1 VAGRDQLVARVRTD
15 IALARALARAELAAA
30 QAHLSATQARLTQ
43 VRAAAAQVPQRLRAS
58 RDQRLAAA
66 REQHLVHAVELA
78 GHAAQAAQGYVTGPA
93 GLPWPLWVVDSGAPG
108 SQASE
113 ALAAGEPAPGPLPR
127 IPTARTPVDDAL
139 REDERV
145 DVSPAA
151 TPRRDAPDDV
161 APPAGGPWAD
171 WAPHTPRVHPATD
184 PLAATEPPAV
194 MDAESPS
201 AMWDAQ
207 SSQAVVEAGSGW
219 LAVAAGPARAAI
231 DAGAAASRVLE
242 RRRGRT
248 ARAQPLRV
256 GAVPLGDVRVPAFL
270 PFLDHAHV
278 RVDGHGAPG
287 TGPDA
292 VIGSLLLRALADTHP
307 GQVRVYG
314 YDPERLGGGLAGFAP
329 LAPAGLLRLVGP
341 GGLGALLD
349 ELVDHIRRINETVLA
364 GEYHSLA
371 ELAAAGRR
379 PEPWRVAVL
388 LRESASAE
396 LSRHEQAQLDRVLR
410 TGVACGVHLVLHGFP
425 GPELAT
431 VRDVSVVDGVASV
444 PGYPHLPVAVEAP
457 PAPLVTSVCR
467 ALAQEALA
475 GPAPIDA
482 TTLLPEE
489 YWTESSADGLTTAL
503 GEGAD
508 GRPALVT
515 LGDFPPHALL
525 GGPSGTGKT
534 NLIFAW
540 LAGLTARY
548 SPDELEL
555 YLLDFKEGVSF
566 ARFAPG
572 QRDPS
577 WLPHVRLVGINA
589 NTDREFGL
597 ALLRHLA
604 GVLRQRAD
612 AAKQAEVTTLAELR
626 ADDPD
631 GRWPRIVAVVDEF
644 QVLLAGRDALAA
656 EAVTL
661 LEDLSRRGRSQG
673 IHLVLASQDLSGIEA
688 LWGRSGLVAQFTL
701 RIALPKAR
709 RVLAEAN
716 GAADTV
722 PRYHAVVNADS
733 GAPEANQIVRI
744 PAASER
750 PLWTRLQGRLWR
762 QRPAG
767 SLPPRLFDG
776 DAVPRLADAEDYPV
790 TPATEAPS
798 DPVALLGA
806 AIDVRA
812 RSARLRLS
820 RAPGRNL
827 AVLGTQV
834 DEACSVL
841 HAAAASLAR
850 AYPPGAARF
859 SLACLDDDA
868 SGAAAA
874 LHALLPA
881 DTLVYDRETLPD
893 LLAATAATLRPGT
906 VHAPHFLVL
915 YAVDAAAGT
924 LAAERSGGSGHANL
938 RRILTVGPEQHTHVL
953 GWWRSVG
960 RLRDDLGG
968 AGARLDA
975 IGAWLAL
982 DVHGAELAPL
992 YPHPGGPDWHPRPW
1006 RGLYFDRTV
1015 HRTAEV
1021 VIPYG

>member
-1 VAGRDQLVARVRTD
+1 MAARDLLVSQARADV
-15 IALARALARAELAAA
+15 ALARALARAGLAGAEAELAAA
-30 QAHLSATQARLTQ
+30 RERLAQ
-43 VRAAAAQVPQRLRAS
+43 VRAAAAQVPARLAAS
-58 RDQRLAAA
+58 RDQRITAA
-66 REQHLVHAVELA
+66 RSGHAARVRELA
-78 GHAAQAAQGYVTGPA
+78 DRAAQAARDHVTGPA
-93 GLPWPLWVVDSGAPG
+93 GWSWAQWTGDVGAPV
-108 SQASE
+108 S
-113 ALAAGEPAPGPLPR
+113 
-127 IPTARTPVDDAL
+127 ART
-139 REDERV
+139 
-145 DVSPAA
+145 
-151 TPRRDAPDDV
+151 
-161 APPAGGPWAD
+161 
-171 WAPHTPRVHPATD
+171 
-184 PLAATEPPAV
+184 
-194 MDAESPS
+194 
-201 AMWDAQ
+201 
-207 SSQAVVEAGSGW
+207 
-219 LAVAAGPARAAI
+219 RA
-231 DAGAAASRVLE
+231 
-242 RRRGRT
+242 
-248 ARAQPLRV
+248 AQPLRV
-256 GAVPLGDVRVPAFL
+256 GSIRVDGAAEVPAFVPL
-270 PFLDHAHV
+270 LDRAHV

-287 TGPDA
+287 YGPDA
-292 VIGSLLLRALADTHP
+292 VIAGLLLRALADTVP
-307 GQVRVYG
+307 GQVRLYG

-341 GGLGALLD
+341 GGLAGLLD
-349 ELVDHIRRINETVLA
+349 ELVDQIRRINETVLA
-364 GEYHSLA
+364 GEYRSLA

-388 LRESASAE
+388 LREDAGQE
-396 LSRHEQAQLDRVLR
+396 LSRHERAQLDRVLR

-425 GPELAT
+425 GPALG
-431 VRDVSVVDGVASV
+431 SVEEVPVLDGVAALS
-444 PGYPHLPVAVEAP
+444 GYPGLPVAVSAP
-457 PAPLVTSVCR
+457 PGQLVTAVCR
-467 ALAQEALA
+467 ALARQVLA

-482 TTLLPEE
+482 TTLLPER
-489 YWTESSADGLTTAL
+489 YWTQSSATGLTTPL

-604 GVLRQRAD
+604 AQLRQRAD

-626 ADDPD
+626 ADDPQ

-644 QVLLAGRDALAA
+644 QVLLAGRDALAS

-661 LEDLSRRGRSQG
+661 LEDLARRGRSQG
-673 IHLVLASQDLSGIEA
+673 IHLILASQDLSGIEA

-716 GAADTV
+716 TAADTV

-744 PAASER
+744 PAASDR
-750 PLWTRLQGRLWR
+750 PLWTKLQGRLWW
-762 QRPAG
+762 QRPPGAT
-767 SLPPRLFDG
+767 PPRLFDG
-776 DAVPRLADAEDYPV
+776 DAIPRLADAEDYPA
-790 TPATEAPS
+790 PATEPPAE
-798 DPVALLGA
+798 PVALLGA

-827 AVLGTQV
+827 AILGTQV
-834 DEACSVL
+834 DEACAVL
-841 HAAAASLAR
+841 HAAVASLAR
-850 AYPPGAARF
+850 SHPPGTARF
-859 SLACLDDDA
+859 SLACLDPDA
-868 SGAAAA
+868 SAAATR
-874 LHALLPA
+874 LQALLPG
-881 DTLVYDRETLPD
+881 DTIVYDRETLPD
-893 LLAATAATLRPGT
+893 LLAATAATLRPGP
-906 VHAPHFLVL
+906 PHFLVL
-915 YAVDAAAGT
+915 YAVDAAAT
-924 LAAERSGGSGHANL
+924 VLAAERPGGSGHANL
-938 RRILTVGPEQHTHVL
+938 RRILSLGPESHTHVL